1 MPVLPSPNLTNGST
15 ILPALG
21 TYTSGPDTDS
31 SDCQA
36 NSAGPLPRLAVGVMA
51 ALCAAKL
58 LLHLFTSV
66 RHYGYFRDELYYL
79 DMARHL
85 DWGYVDAAPLIAV
98 YAKVALLM
106 GGSLGA
112 LRILP
117 ALAGTALIA
126 LTMLIARE
134 LGGGRYAQLL
144 AGTAILLCPAILMT
158 DSLLTMNA
166 FEPLFWMGC
175 IWVIARILRT
185 GDSRLWLWFGVLAG
199 LGLENKH
206 STLSFGFAVTLALL
220 MTHHR
225 REFARQWIWIA
236 GAIALAIFLPN
247 LIWQIRHHFPTIED
261 LANVR
266 REGKNVVLGPLAFV
280 KEQIIDM
287 HPILLPVWLSGLVW
301 FLRDRRWRVLGLT
314 FVAFFVLMEVAHGK
328 NYYVFPIYPM
338 LFAGGA
344 VAIDRTIE
352 RRLGNRA
359 VLVRTTA
366 CAAVVAIILLAALP
380 AIPLVTWML
389 PPERLLAY
397 QSAIGFKPAKAEV
410 HHESLLPQPIADQFG
425 WPEMVRE
432 VAAIYNSL
440 PPDERAQT
448 GIWAGN
454 YGEAGAINQFGPGY
468 GLPRAYSRHQNH
480 WFWGPPPQ
488 VYKNLIVIQWRF
500 EDVRDNCTS
509 FQAFEHYQ
517 RFGMDEENATM
528 YLCRG
533 ATFDIQKIWWH
544 SHHWN

>member
-1 MPVLPSPNLTNGST
+1 MT
-15 ILPALG
+15 ALG
-21 TYTSGPDTDS
+21 TDTSAPGPYSPDRET
-31 SDCQA
+31 
-36 NSAGPLPRLAVGVMA
+36 NSTGPLPRLAIGVMI

-58 LLHLFTSV
+58 LLHIFTSV

-98 YAKVALLM
+98 YAKVAMLM
-106 GGSLGA
+106 GGSLAA

-117 ALAGTALIA
+117 ALAGAALIA

-144 AGTAILLCPAILMT
+144 TGVAILLCPAILAT

-175 IWVIARILRT
+175 TWVVARILRT

-206 STLSFGFAVTLALL
+206 STLSFGFAVTIALL
-220 MTHHR
+220 VTHHR
-225 REFARQWIWIA
+225 REFARPWIWIA
-236 GAIALAIFLPN
+236 GAIALALFLPN

-314 FVAFFVLMEVAHGK
+314 FAVFFVVMEVAHAK

-344 VAIDRTIE
+344 VVIDRTIDQW
-352 RRLGNRA
+352 LATRA
-359 VLVRTTA
+359 ALVRTTTR
-366 CAAVVAIILLAALP
+366 AALVAIILLAALP

-397 QSAIGFKPAKAEV
+397 QNAIGFKPANAEV
-410 HHESLLPQPIADQFG
+410 HHKSLLAQPIADQFG
-425 WPEMVRE
+425 WPEMAGE
-432 VAAIYNSL
+432 VANIYNSL
-440 PPDERAQT
+440 SPEDRAQT

-454 YGEAGAINQFGPGY
+454 YGEAGAMNQFGPQY

-480 WFWGPPPQ
+480 WYWGPPPQ
-488 VYKNLIVIQWRF
+488 VYKNLIVIQWSY
-500 EDVRDNCTS
+500 EDVHDNCTS
-509 FQAFEHYQ
+509 FQAFQHYE
-517 RFGMDEENATM
+517 RFGMGEENAPI

-533 ATFDIQKIWWH
+533 VTFDIQKIWWH

>member
-1 MPVLPSPNLTNGST
+1 MMMAVADATHSGTDQPREQSGS
-15 ILPALG
+15 PAL
-21 TYTSGPDTDS
+21 P
-31 SDCQA
+31 
-36 NSAGPLPRLAVGVMA
+36 PLAVGILIG
-51 ALCAAKL
+51 LCAIKL
-58 LLHLFTSV
+58 LLHIFTSV

-98 YAKVALLM
+98 YAKIALLL
-106 GGSLGA
+106 GGSLAA

-117 ALAGTALIA
+117 ALAGAALIA

-144 AGTAILLCPAILMT
+144 SGIAALLCPAFLGI
-158 DSLLTMNA
+158 DSLMTMNA

-175 IWVIARILRT
+175 IWVVARILRT

-206 STLSFGFAVTLALL
+206 STLSFGFAVVVALL
-220 MTHHR
+220 LTQHR
-225 REFARQWIWIA
+225 REFARPWIWIA
-236 GAIALAIFLPN
+236 GAIAVAIFLPN

-287 HPILLPVWLSGLVW
+287 NPILLPVWVAGLVW

-314 FVAFFVLMEVAHGK
+314 FVVFFALMEVAHGK

-338 LFAGGA
+338 VFAGGG
-344 VAIDRTIE
+344 VVIE
-352 RRLGNRA
+352 RWLAKRA
-359 VLVRTTA
+359 AWTRAAIVR
-366 CAAVVAIILLAALP
+366 IIVISALP
-380 AIPLVTWML
+380 AIPLATWML
-389 PPERLLAY
+389 PPEKLLAY
-397 QSAIGFKPAKAEV
+397 QNALGFKPAKAEV
-410 HHESLLPQPIADQFG
+410 HHESLLPQPVADQFG
-425 WPEMVRE
+425 WPEMASE
-432 VAAIYNSL
+432 VAGIYDSL

-454 YGEAGAINQFGPGY
+454 YGEAGAINLFGPKL

-480 WFWGPPPQ
+480 WYWGPPPQ
-488 VYKNLIVIQWRF
+488 VYKNLIVIQWGLD
-500 EDVRDNCTS
+500 DVRDNCTT
-509 FQAFEHYQ
+509 FQAFDHYE
-517 RFGMDEENATM
+517 RFGMAEENAPI

-533 ATFDIQKIWWH
+533 VQFDIQKIWWH

>member
-1 MPVLPSPNLTNGST
+1 MATADSARSGSDR
-15 ILPALG
+15 LHADHLGEERPGEERSNPAL
-21 TYTSGPDTDS
+21 P
-31 SDCQA
+31 
-36 NSAGPLPRLAVGVMA
+36 PLAVGVLIG
-51 ALCAAKL
+51 LCAAKL
-58 LLHLFTSV
+58 LLHIFTSV

-98 YAKVALLM
+98 YAKIALWM
-106 GGSLGA
+106 GGSLWA

-144 AGTAILLCPAILMT
+144 AGLAILLSPAVLVM
-158 DSLLTMNA
+158 DNFLSMNA

-175 IWVIARILRT
+175 IWVVVRILRT

-206 STLSFGFAVTLALL
+206 STLSFGFAVTVALL
-220 MTHHR
+220 LTQHR
-225 REFARQWIWIA
+225 REFARLWIWIA
-236 GAIALAIFLPN
+236 GGIAVALFLPN
-247 LIWQIRHHFPTIED
+247 IVWQIRHHFPTIED
-261 LANVR
+261 LENVR

-280 KEQIIDM
+280 KQQILALQ
-287 HPILLPVWLSGLVW
+287 PILLPVWLSGLVW
-301 FLRDRRWRVLGLT
+301 FLRDRRWRVLGVT
-314 FVAFFVLMEVAHGK
+314 FVVFFVLMEVVHGK
-328 NYYVFPIYPM
+328 DYYVFPIYPM

-344 VAIDRTIE
+344 VVIEKAIEI
-352 RRLGNRA
+352 RLANRA
-359 VLVRTTA
+359 VLIRTTTRS
-366 CAAVVAIILLAALP
+366 AVVAVIVLASLP
-380 AIPLVTWML
+380 IIPLATWML

-397 QSAIGFKPAKAEV
+397 QNAIGIKPAKSEV
-410 HHESLLPQPIADQFG
+410 HHESLLPQAVADQFG
-425 WPEMVRE
+425 WPEMASE
-432 VAAIYNSL
+432 VAGIYNSL
-440 PPDERAQT
+440 PPNERAQT

-454 YGEAGAINQFGPGY
+454 YGEAGAINLFGPKL

-480 WFWGPPPQ
+480 WYWGPPPQ
-488 VYKNLIVIQWRF
+488 VYKNLIVIEWSLD
-500 EDVRDNCTS
+500 DVRDNCTS

-517 RFGMDEENATM
+517 RFGMGEENTPI

-533 ATFDIQKIWWH
+533 VLFDIQKIWWH

>member
-1 MPVLPSPNLTNGST
+1 MTQTNISESSNISTLPPL
-15 ILPALG
+15 AL
-21 TYTSGPDTDS
+21 S
-31 SDCQA
+31 S
-36 NSAGPLPRLAVGVMA
+36 LL

-58 LLHLFTSV
+58 LLHIFTSV

-98 YAKVALLM
+98 YAKIALWM
-106 GGSLGA
+106 GGSLAA

-117 ALAGTALIA
+117 ALAGAGLIA
-126 LTMLIARE
+126 ISMLIARE
-134 LGGGRYAQLL
+134 LGGGRYAQFL
-144 AGTAILLCPAILMT
+144 AGFFILLCPAVLMF
-158 DSLLTMNA
+158 DSILTMNA
-166 FEPLFWMGC
+166 FEPLFWMAA
-175 IWVIARILRT
+175 ILIVIRIMRT

-220 MTHHR
+220 LTQHR
-225 REFARQWIWIA
+225 REFANKWIWIA
-236 GAIALAIFLPN
+236 GAIAVALFLPN

-266 REGKNVVLGPLAFV
+266 REGKNVVLPPVAFV
-280 KEQIIDM
+280 KEQIFDLG
-287 HPILLPVWLSGLVW
+287 PILFPVWIAGLIW

-314 FVAFFVLMEVAHGK
+314 FVVFFVLMEVAHGK

-338 LFAGGA
+338 LLAGGA
-344 VAIDRTIE
+344 VVIE
-352 RRLGNRA
+352 RWLAHRRA
-359 VLVRTTA
+359 WTR
-366 CAAVVAIILLAALP
+366 AAVIAVVLIASLP

-397 QSAIGFKPAKAEV
+397 QEALGMKISKAEV
-410 HHESLLPQPIADQFG
+410 SHESLLPQPVADQFG

-432 VAAIYNSL
+432 IAGIYDSL
-440 PPDERAQT
+440 PPEDRAQT

-454 YGEAGAINQFGPGY
+454 YGEAGAVNLFGPQY
-468 GLPRAYSRHQNH
+468 GLPTAYSRHQNH
-480 WFWGPPPQ
+480 WYWGPPPQ
-488 VYKNLIVIQWRF
+488 VYKNLIVIQWSLD
-500 EDVRDNCTS
+500 DVRDNCTS
-509 FQAFEHYQ
+509 FQAFPHYQ
-517 RFGMDEENATM
+517 RFGMGEENTPI

-533 ATFDIQKIWWH
+533 VKFDIQKIWSH